1 MERSTSTPPSSSP
14 PTVPPLRTGLSRPVA
29 FVPSS
34 DNTRSLSLPPPSTS
48 SGDDIANLYRS
59 IVSSASSPSSEP
71 ATSIPIAEDSNASSS
86 STTFCAECNK
96 QIPESTMKEH
106 IQTVAHMVSAEYMRS
121 VDFLTLNQSNVGFRM
136 MQTQGWQYEE
146 GLGALGEGRR
156 HPVATVLKKD
166 RSGIG
171 HKHEP
176 KRVTHLSRD
185 IEQNF
190 KKELP
195 QPPSGKQLARKAR
208 RESKKRVAM
217 LKYMNE

>member
-1 MERSTSTPPSSSP
+1 M
-14 PTVPPLRTGLSRPVA
+14 
-29 FVPSS
+29 
-34 DNTRSLSLPPPSTS
+34 
-48 SGDDIANLYRS
+48 
-59 IVSSASSPSSEP
+59 
-71 ATSIPIAEDSNASSS
+71 
-86 STTFCAECNK
+86 
-96 QIPESTMKEH
+96 
-106 IQTVAHMVSAEYMRS
+106 AHMVSAEYMRS

-176 KRVTHLSRD
+176 KRVTHLTRD

-195 QPPSGKQLARKAR
+195 QQPSGKQLARKAR
-208 RESKKRVAM
+208 HESKKRVAM
-217 LKYMNE
+217 LRYMNE

>member
-1 MERSTSTPPSSSP
+1 MESTTTPTSPPSS

-29 FVPSS
+29 FVRSS
-34 DNTRSLSLPPPSTS
+34 DNTRSLSLPPPATS
-48 SGDDIANLYRS
+48 SGDDIANLYKS
-59 IVSSASSPSSEP
+59 IVSTPSSPSSKP
-71 ATSIPIAEDSNASSS
+71 ATSSPSAVSDSSAAS
-86 STTFCAECNK
+86 FCAECNK

-136 MQTQGWQYEE
+136 LQTQGWQYEE

-176 KRVTHLSRD
+176 KRVTHLSED
-185 IEQNF
+185 IERNF
-190 KKELP
+190 KKELL
-195 QPPSGKQLARKAR
+195 QQPSGKQLARKAR
-208 RESKKRVAM
+208 RESRKRVAL